1 LANDPELGFITMD
14 DIQNVFSV
22 EMSKMNDDITSNGY
36 PQDPKI
42 LMDYIDELR
51 LKLLMRARLNLQ
63 EYLHMNP
70 EVKKKAREEKAQE
83 EVKRVTSQGWK
94 DRVSKAREEA
104 IREAYRG

>member
-1 LANDPELGFITMD
+1 MKADPSLGFITLD
-14 DIQNVFSV
+14 DIQNVFAV
-22 EMSKMNDDITSNGY
+22 EMNKMDEDIANNGY

-51 LKLLMRARLNLQ
+51 LKMLMRARLNLQ

-94 DRVSKAREEA
+94 DRVNKAREEA